1 MIVPKVQT
9 LRREWAGRPLAWS
22 LLLGAPGDALSTPD
36 IVVDDASFQPLAADC
51 GHAPELK
58 QLLDGWTG
66 ADDAELSRLL
76 QLLLKAYLPHQTQ
89 RVCFLC
95 YRQLQFDL
103 APRDDQGSV
112 RVARSGLRRKEHIV
126 ECIA

>member
-36 IVVDDASFQPLAADC
+36 IVFDDASFQPLAADC

-76 QLLLKAYLPHQTQ
+76 ELLLKAYSQHQRQ
-89 RVCFLC
+89 RVALLGDERLNFELA
-95 YRQLQFDL
+95 LLDDL
-103 APRDDQGSV
+103 GCV
-112 RVARSGLRRKEHIV
+112 EVALSG
-126 ECIA
+126 AF